1 MPIVSVVMLVHLSP
15 APNSVATSGCTT
27 LHQISQGCT
36 RLYHCLSSSGGASL
50 IDKMDFD
57 IKKTGLIHG
66 YLWLSLLY
74 DRRCKAVVAKIIDYS
89 SLDQIGMYLSNLCM
103 TNVQIISDKS

>member
-1 MPIVSVVMLVHLSP
+1 MVSTACHYAEPGTEKNADVNVVMLVHLSP

-36 RLYHCLSSSGGASL
+36 RLHHCLSSSGGASM

-57 IKKTGLIHG
+57 IKNWAKA
-66 YLWLSLLY
+66 WLFVPVI
-74 DRRCKAVVAKIIDYS
+74 VV
-89 SLDQIGMYLSNLCM
+89 
-103 TNVQIISDKS
+103 

>member
-36 RLYHCLSSSGGASL
+36 RLHHCLNSSGGASM
-50 IDKMDFD
+50 IEKMDFD
-57 IKKTGLIHG
+57 IKKTGLKLD
-66 YLWLSLLY
+66 YLCH
-74 DRRCKAVVAKIIDYS
+74 DNVIVV
-89 SLDQIGMYLSNLCM
+89 
-103 TNVQIISDKS
+103 